1 MVKPKMDSITLLL
14 AVFAAAVI
22 TTAATS
28 TLI

>member
-1 MVKPKMDSITLLL
+1 MVGPKPDAISLLL
-14 AVFAAAVI
+14 AVFIVAVL